1 MILGISPEVM
11 FYSDTTILLIGI
23 FLGAFIVIILYIW
36 IYVQS
41 SDILRQSM
49 PQSQDVGLTNQRHS
63 EISNQPRDIIIGKS
77 TNHPFMDN
85 LSSRNDSFT
94 NEFQNSNNHST
105 NKGRRQQKNPRLK
118 QRRLGIEGQKAYGKK
133 NSEYWGTIT
142 GSSGNHWSLDTGR
155 FLRKGQQDRTWKI
168 LSSR

>member
-1 MILGISPEVM
+1 M

-23 FLGAFIVIILYIW
+23 FLGAFIIIILFIW
-36 IYVQS
+36 VNVQC
-41 SDILRQSM
+41 SDILRQNM
-49 PQSQDVGLTNQRHS
+49 PRSQDFGFTNQRYS
-63 EISNQPRDIIIGKS
+63 EISDQPRDIILGKS
-77 TNHPFMDN
+77 TNIPFM
-85 LSSRNDSFT
+85 SSLGSGNDPFT

-118 QRRLGIEGQKAYGKK
+118 QQRLGIEGQKAYGKK
-133 NSEYWGTIT
+133 NGEYWGTIT

-155 FLRKGQQDRTWKI
+155 FLRKGQQDRTWEI